1 VALERRV
8 PLRMGPTRS
17 RGGRP
22 GSVRPRHS
30 AQGADLLADL
40 GLEAGVIEAVGET
53 VSAAPSSNPQTFTQ
67 QDLDYLLGQA
77 YIGDRPEESS
87 S

>member
-1 VALERRV
+1 
-8 PLRMGPTRS
+8 M
-17 RGGRP
+17 
-22 GSVRPRHS
+22 

-40 GLEAGVIEAVGET
+40 GLEAGVIGAVGET

-77 YIGDRPEESS
+77 YKGDRPEESS